1 MKIVNL
7 LLVLDLYPYLV
18 QSASSFFMWL
28 DSLWPCSCNSFNLQS
43 GGEYDGDRKFDDL
56 KILYRTYAEESF
68 PDGRLQEE
76 KVRIAINL

>member
-1 MKIVNL
+1 MKMVNL
-7 LLVLDLYPYLV
+7 LPVLDLYHYLV
-18 QSASSFFMWL
+18 LSASSFFLWL
-28 DSLWPCSCNSFNLQS
+28 DSLWSSRCNSFSLQS

-76 KVRIAINL
+76 KVRIAINQ